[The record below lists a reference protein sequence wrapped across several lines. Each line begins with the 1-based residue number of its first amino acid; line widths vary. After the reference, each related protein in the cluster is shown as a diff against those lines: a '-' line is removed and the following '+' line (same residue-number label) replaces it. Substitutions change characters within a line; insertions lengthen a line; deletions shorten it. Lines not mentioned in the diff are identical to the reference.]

1 MYCTLRVLVG
11 LKYTNYIIN
20 CIYFFTY
27 QKNYKKTKYHKNSL
41 HFAKKNIRYIGKKKK
56 RGAQNGKRNKTK
68 PKKGKHS
75 ESKKE
80 NKKQKSK
87 KGKIIKIILLTI
99 IVLIIIAAIV
109 AGTFIHGKLSKIN
122 FQEIDENNIGI
133 NENMY
138 SETEGLTQKEYDQV
152 INIMLLGSDS
162 KNMDNTYSGNSD
174 AMIIISINPKYK
186 SIKLISIPRDTAAN
200 IEGMDHRYK
209 INTAFATGKEEL
221 ALKTVNTTF
230 GLNLK
235 EYVTINISS
244 MYDIINELGG
254 VEVNVTQDEMK
265 WVNEYVDMFY
275 KFSGKPTQKL
285 TKYGKVTLTG
295 EQVAS
300 YVKRK
305 NVRNKHKKDG
315 EHGDYGRTRRQRDVF
330 ISMMNKIASKDP
342 KEISRI
348 VDLILSQVTTN
359 IDVSKY
365 TTMLPNFISNKDE
378 YLNNITS
385 VMLPALDYSNEI
397 FENGAYLYVTDTE
410 KAKQDFI
417 KYMYQM

>member
-1 MYCTLRVLVG
+1 MEEE
-11 LKYTNYIIN
+11 KEIK
-20 CIYFFTY
+20 
-27 QKNYKKTKYHKNSL
+27 QS
-41 HFAKKNIRYIGKKKK
+41 
-56 RGAQNGKRNKTK
+56 Q
-68 PKKGKHS
+68 KGKHS

-162 KNMDNTYSGNSD
+162 KNMDNTYAGNSD

-285 TKYGKVTLTG
+285 TTYGKVTLTG
-295 EQVAS
+295 EQAAS
-300 YVKRK
+300 YVKERMSGT
-305 NVRNKHKKDG
+305 NKKDG

-397 FENGAYLYVTDTE
+397 FENGAYLYVNFESGLPGSLALNHMDRILALKL
-410 KAKQDFI
+410 KAILK
-417 KYMYQM
+417 

>member
-1 MYCTLRVLVG
+1 MEEE
-11 LKYTNYIIN
+11 KEIK
-20 CIYFFTY
+20 
-27 QKNYKKTKYHKNSL
+27 QS
-41 HFAKKNIRYIGKKKK
+41 
-56 RGAQNGKRNKTK
+56 Q
-68 PKKGKHS
+68 KGKHS

-162 KNMDNTYSGNSD
+162 KNMDNTYAGNSD

-209 INTAFATGKEEL
+209 INNAFATGKEEL

-285 TKYGKVTLTG
+285 TTYGKVTLTG
-295 EQVAS
+295 EQAAS
-300 YVKRK
+300 YVKERMSGT
-305 NVRNKHKKDG
+305 NKKDG

-397 FENGAYLYVTDTE
+397 FENGAYLYVNFESGLPGSLALNHMDRILALKL
-410 KAKQDFI
+410 KAILK
-417 KYMYQM
+417 

>member
-1 MYCTLRVLVG
+1 MDWLIC
-11 LKYTNYIIN
+11 
-20 CIYFFTY
+20 
-27 QKNYKKTKYHKNSL
+27 KNYKKTKYHKNSL
-41 HFAKKNIRYIGKKKK
+41 HFAKKNIRYIGKKNKK
-56 RGAQNGKRNKTK
+56 EETK
-68 PKKGKHS
+68 VEEEKEIKQSQKGKHS

-162 KNMDNTYSGNSD
+162 KNMDNTYAGNSD

-285 TKYGKVTLTG
+285 TTYGKVTLTG
-295 EQVAS
+295 EQAAS
-300 YVKRK
+300 YVKERMSGT
-305 NVRNKHKKDG
+305 NKKDG

>member
-1 MYCTLRVLVG
+1 MEEE
-11 LKYTNYIIN
+11 KEIK
-20 CIYFFTY
+20 
-27 QKNYKKTKYHKNSL
+27 QS
-41 HFAKKNIRYIGKKKK
+41 
-56 RGAQNGKRNKTK
+56 Q
-68 PKKGKHS
+68 KGKHS

-87 KGKIIKIILLTI
+87 KAKIIKIILLTI
-99 IVLIIIAAIV
+99 IVLIIIAAIIV
-109 AGTFIHGKLSKIN
+109 GTFIHGKLSKIN

-162 KNMDNTYSGNSD
+162 KNMDNTYAGNSD

-209 INTAFATGKEEL
+209 INNAFATGKEEL

-285 TKYGKVTLTG
+285 TTYGKVTLTG
-295 EQVAS
+295 EQAAS
-300 YVKRK
+300 YVKERMSGT
-305 NVRNKHKKDG
+305 NKKDG

-397 FENGAYLYVTDTE
+397 FENGAYLYVTDTQ